1 MEKREHQFNTEK
13 QEALKDQEQQ
23 MTEFRN
29 RMNEVIDKLKRNEAD
44 LIEENET
51 LQQQAQLK

>member
-1 MEKREHQFNTEK
+1 
-13 QEALKDQEQQ
+13 